1 MRLSRI
7 VITAVLAIP
16 IVSSAFALDVKKAI
30 TVSASPAVT
39 WKAVGTFCEVG
50 NWLLAVTK
58 CELSKKDGTVF
69 RTLTLANGVI
79 IVEKQ
84 ISRDD
89 AKFRYSYAFVEG
101 PLPLQNYVSTIS
113 VGRAAGGT
121 TVTWTARFDAKGTS
135 DEAANALVDGAYETA
150 LAELKRKLTP

>member
-1 MRLSRI
+1 MKLSRI
-7 VITAVLAIP
+7 IIAAALAIP
-16 IVSSAFALDVKKAI
+16 IASSAFALDVKKTI
-30 TVSASPAVT
+30 TVSASPAAA

-50 NWLLAVTK
+50 DWLLAVTK
-58 CELSKKDGTVF
+58 CELSKKDGAVF
-69 RTLTLANGVI
+69 RTLTLNNGVI

-113 VGRAAGGT
+113 VGHAAGHT
-121 TVTWTARFDAKGTS
+121 TVTWTARFNAKGTT
-135 DEAANALVDGAYETA
+135 DDAAKALVDGAYETA